1 VLKFVAPLVV
11 VFAIYVIVNILRD
24 LLIEHGIIEKI
35 RRNPLFKLLSSR
47 LRNDEEDKESGG
59 VKEITV
65 KKEGRHLKFGI
76 VGVVVLALVSL
87 VVLTFGWVNVH
98 PTEVAVEVNKVA
110 GKINPE
116 PRGVGYHFFNRWFT
130 DMVVY
135 TVSARA
141 FPHDSMATDPH
152 ANEWNMSLKTNDG
165 QKIDVDMT
173 VIYSLN
179 AKDVPL
185 LHQEV
190 GQNYEDQIL
199 LPQIRSEARIAIG
212 GYFAEQMYQGK
223 VREEIQNAIK
233 EKLIKAVSKYPAIN
247 IQDTLMRDFKFEP
260 EFQKAI
266 EQKKLAAQNV
276 EVNKNRALSQEQEAL
291 RVEAEARG
299 EKLKAIQEA
308 QGRAESMKVEA
319 DAQRYKLEQE
329 AAGQLAKYKADAEG
343 KRLQAEALGG
353 GKNVVALKFAE
364 SLPSTFRTF
373 VVPVGQNTTSL
384 MDINGLTKGLFKDE
398 KEQ

>member
-1 VLKFVAPLVV
+1 MFKFLTPLVICFAVYV
-11 VFAIYVIVNILRD
+11 VVNILRD
-24 LLIEHGIIEKI
+24 ILIEHGGIEKI
-35 RRNPLFKLLSSR
+35 RGNWLFKILNSW
-47 LRNDEEDKESGG
+47 LRNDEKHKENA
-59 VKEITV
+59 VMKENATSMRRGIV
-65 KKEGRHLKFGI
+65 KFGI
-76 VGVVVLALVSL
+76 VGAVVLVLVSL

-98 PTEVAVEVNKVA
+98 PTEVAVEINKVA

-116 PRGVGYHFFNRWFT
+116 PRGVGYHFFNRWIT

-141 FPHDSMATDPH
+141 FPHDSMTTDVH

-364 SLPSTFRTF
+364 SLPPTFKTF

-384 MDINGLTKGLFKDE
+384 MDINGLTKGLFTDE
-398 KEQ
+398 KE

>member
-1 VLKFVAPLVV
+1 MV
-11 VFAIYVIVNILRD
+11 YVIVNIVRD
-24 LLIEHGIIEKI
+24 ILVERGGIEKI
-35 RRNPLFKLLSSR
+35 KRLQLFKFIDSWFKNNQSPIER
-47 LRNDEEDKESGG
+47 
-59 VKEITV
+59 VKENMEN
-65 KKEGRHLKFGI
+65 KGGNHLKFGI
-76 VGVVVLALVSL
+76 MAISVVVLFFIGVTA
-87 VVLTFGWVNVH
+87 FGWVNVH
-98 PTEVAVEVNKVA
+98 PTEVAVEINKVA

-116 PRGVGYHFFNRWFT
+116 PRGVGYHFFCRWIT

-135 TVSARA
+135 KVSARS
-141 FPHDSMATDPH
+141 FPRDSMRTDVH

-165 QKIDVDMT
+165 QKIDVDIT

-199 LPQIRSEARIAIG
+199 LPQVRSEARIAIG
-212 GYFAEQMYQGK
+212 QFSAEQMYQGK
-223 VREEIQNAIK
+223 VREEAQRSIK
-233 EKLIKAVSKYPAIN
+233 EKLTAAVSKYPAIN
-247 IQDTLMRDFKFEP
+247 IQDTLMRDFRFEP
-260 EFQKAI
+260 EFQRAI

-276 EVNKNRALSQEQEAL
+276 EVNKNRALSQEQEAF

-353 GKNVVALKFAE
+353 GQNVVALKFAE
-364 SLPSTFRTF
+364 SIPPTFKTF

-384 MDINGLTKGLFKDE
+384 MDINGLTKGLFTTT
-398 KEQ
+398 KE

>member
-1 VLKFVAPLVV
+1 
-11 VFAIYVIVNILRD
+11 
-24 LLIEHGIIEKI
+24 
-35 RRNPLFKLLSSR
+35 
-47 LRNDEEDKESGG
+47 
-59 VKEITV
+59 
-65 KKEGRHLKFGI
+65 
-76 VGVVVLALVSL
+76 VG
-87 VVLTFGWVNVH
+87 T
-98 PTEVAVEVNKVA
+98 
-110 GKINPE
+110 
-116 PRGVGYHFFNRWFT
+116 
-130 DMVVY
+130 
-135 TVSARA
+135 
-141 FPHDSMATDPH
+141 
-152 ANEWNMSLKTNDG
+152 
-165 QKIDVDMT
+165 
-173 VIYSLN
+173 
-179 AKDVPL
+179 
-185 LHQEV
+185 
-190 GQNYEDQIL
+190 NYEDQIL

-212 GYFAEQMYQGK
+212 EYSAEQMYQGK
-223 VREEIQNAIK
+223 VREEIQSTIK
-233 EKLIKAVSKYPAIN
+233 DKLIKAVSKYPAIN
-247 IQDTLMRDFKFEP
+247 IQDTLMRDFKFED

-364 SLPSTFRTF
+364 SLPATFRTF

-384 MDINGLTKGLFKDE
+384 MDINGLTKGLFEDK
-398 KEQ
+398 KE

>member
-1 VLKFVAPLVV
+1 MLQFLTSLVV
-11 VFAIYVIVNILRD
+11 LFVIYVVFNILRD
-24 LLIEHGIIEKI
+24 MLIERGGIEKI
-35 RRNPLFKLLSSR
+35 RGNWLFKLINSR
-47 LRNDEEDKESGG
+47 LNNSEKDKQNET
-59 VKEITV
+59 VKEHMV
-65 KKEGRHLKFGI
+65 NMGGKNLKFGI
-76 VGVVVLALVSL
+76 GAIVLLVIISSVVLS
-87 VVLTFGWVNVH
+87 FGWVNVH
-98 PTEVAVEVNKVA
+98 PTEVAVEINKVA

-116 PRGVGYHFFNRWFT
+116 PKGVGYHFFNRWFT

-135 TVSARA
+135 KVSARS
-141 FPHDSMATDPH
+141 FPRDSMNSDAH
-152 ANEWNMSLKTNDG
+152 INEWNMSLKTNDG

-212 GYFAEQMYQGK
+212 EYSAEQMYQGK
-223 VREEIQNAIK
+223 VREEIQNTIK
-233 EKLIKAVSKYPAIN
+233 EKLIAALSKYPAIN
-247 IQDTLMRDFKFEP
+247 IQDTLMRDFRFEE

-364 SLPSTFRTF
+364 SLPPTFRTF

-384 MDINGLTKGLFKDE
+384 MDINGLTKGLFEDK
-398 KEQ
+398 KE

>member
-1 VLKFVAPLVV
+1 MTEP
-11 VFAIYVIVNILRD
+11 
-24 LLIEHGIIEKI
+24 
-35 RRNPLFKLLSSR
+35 
-47 LRNDEEDKESGG
+47 
-59 VKEITV
+59 
-65 KKEGRHLKFGI
+65 GRVDVKFGI
-76 VGVVVLALVSL
+76 GAAVVLLLTVAFIALI
-87 VVLTFGWVNVH
+87 FGWVNVH

-116 PRGVGYHFFNRWFT
+116 PKGVGYHFFNRWIT

-135 TVSARA
+135 KVAARS
-141 FPHDSMATDPH
+141 FPHDSMGTDSH

-212 GYFAEQMYQGK
+212 QYFAEQMYQGK
-223 VREEIQNAIK
+223 VREEIQNSIK
-233 EKLIKAVSKYPAIN
+233 EKLAQALSKYPAIN
-247 IQDTLMRDFKFEP
+247 IQDTLMRDFRFEA
-260 EFQKAI
+260 EFQRAI

-364 SLPSTFRTF
+364 SLPPTFRTF

-384 MDINGLTKGLFKDE
+384 MDINGLTKGLFTDE
-398 KEQ
+398 KEA

>member
-1 VLKFVAPLVV
+1 MKLGVGATVV
-11 VFAIYVIVNILRD
+11 MLIVMI
-24 LLIEHGIIEKI
+24 
-35 RRNPLFKLLSSR
+35 F
-47 LRNDEEDKESGG
+47 
-59 VKEITV
+59 
-65 KKEGRHLKFGI
+65 F
-76 VGVVVLALVSL
+76 
-87 VVLTFGWVNVH
+87 VLTFGWVNVH
-98 PTEVAVEVNKVA
+98 PTEVAVEINKVA
-110 GKINPE
+110 GKISPE
-116 PRGVGYHFFNRWFT
+116 PKGVGYHFFNRWIT

-135 TVSARA
+135 KVSARS
-141 FPHDSMATDPH
+141 FPHDSMGTDVH

-179 AKDVPL
+179 VKDVPL

-199 LPQIRSEARIAIG
+199 LPQVRSEARIAIG
-212 GYFAEQMYQGK
+212 QYSAEQMYQGK
-223 VREEIQNAIK
+223 VREEIQSSIK
-233 EKLIKAVSKYPAIN
+233 EKLSKALEKYPAIN
-247 IQDTLMRDFKFEP
+247 IQDTLMRDFKFEA
-260 EFQKAI
+260 EFQRAI

-299 EKLKAIQEA
+299 EKLKAIQGA

-364 SLPSTFRTF
+364 SLPPTFKTF

-398 KEQ
+398 KE